1 MKMMLRPYK
10 AMDGKVVA
18 SWIKDERA
26 LRLWSSDRFGDYPVT
41 AEDINY
47 KYFECNG
54 DCEEEDNFYPVT
66 AVWDGQVV
74 GHMILRFTDSETI
87 RFGFVIVDILTDRAE
102 IVDIGVSIMRVI
114 IVVVLFQV
122 QQVVYMGCLRGAG
135 DTKYTAIAAIISVTI
150 IRTLFS
156 YVFGYSLGLGINGVW
171 VGIFAD
177 QLSRYIFGSVRF
189 KAGKWTS
196 IKI

>member
-18 SWIKDERA
+18 SWIKDERT

-47 KYFECNG
+47 KYLECNG

-66 AVWDGQVV
+66 AVCDGQVV

-87 RFGFVIVDILTDRAE
+87 RFGFVIVDD
-102 IVDIGVSIMRVI
+102 S
-114 IVVVLFQV
+114 
-122 QQVVYMGCLRGAG
+122 LRGKGYGKKMLKLAKEYAFNILG
-135 DTKYTAIAAIISVTI
+135 AKRITLGVFDNNPGAYYCYKAVGFKEIPMDRDII
-150 IRTLFS
+150 FN
-156 YVFGYSLGLGINGVW
+156 VFGEEW
-171 VGIFAD
+171 
-177 QLSRYIFGSVRF
+177 
-189 KAGKWTS
+189 
-196 IKI
+196 KIVEMDSDSTEQV